1 MIAHPIRVAAPG
13 FPLRSPTVPPVAFL
27 TEYQGSIQS
36 TSYNERLL
44 PESLADH
51 FLRLTTALHPLPWY
65 VCFLCDIQTNICD
78 KPQGICDTKKEPGL
92 QVPGS
97 YLDGKRPIAIWCAW

>member
-13 FPLRSPTVPPVAFL
+13 FPLRSPTFPPVAFL

-51 FLRLTTALHPLPWY
+51 FLRLTTAPTPAAL
-65 VCFLCDIQTNICD
+65 VCLF
-78 KPQGICDTKKEPGL
+78 P
-92 QVPGS
+92 V
-97 YLDGKRPIAIWCAW
+97 